1 MATHHYISL
10 SLLFWLML
18 PLAQASYAESP
29 NIEKIE
35 ELNEQALEIM
45 LEDPLGTITLAQ
57 EALEKAM
64 SISSYQH
71 IAYSYNILGLVNDDL
86 GNYASALDYYFLS
99 LKHSKR
105 TDDKQAIGIAL
116 NNIGQFFWTQG
127 NTELA
132 FRYLTEALPLAI
144 ETDDELTIGYVY
156 NNLGLI
162 SDDNGDFKT
171 ASIHYENALDI
182 FARLKDNEGRALTLH
197 NLAWLYYAQQDW
209 DSAWAYVV
217 QAMELDKEIND
228 IEGIATDYYLLG
240 MIHLQKSEFDEALE
254 QFYAGL
260 QVTHNVKFA
269 PIAAK
274 FYREIAQANFDKEQ
288 YAEALI
294 NLEKF
299 NEINDSLYNESN
311 LSHISNAQVLY
322 EAQLRQDELEH
333 LHIQKEL
340 NDISL
345 SFQQT
350 FTYLLVICTIVLL
363 ALLLLLFIQN
373 KQNGNTIKALDSH
386 NKRIREQNEML
397 AISNEE
403 LSLSQAKLKEFN
415 ETKDKFFSIISHDLK
430 SPLNSLQGFMQLLT
444 LQSGMLTPQELVH
457 LAKGLRH
464 SIENLSAL
472 LYNLLGW
479 SMSQMGRIEQRPTKV
494 NLNTVVEQNIS
505 LLEIN
510 AQSKNIQVQNLV
522 DDDVFIYADFDMTSF
537 VIRNLLSN
545 AIKFTKND
553 GRIKL
558 SSEKS
563 DKHIHLSVI
572 DNGIGIAAPDLEKLF
587 KIGEHFSTQG
597 TAKEKGTG
605 LGLILC
611 KEFAEKNN
619 GKLLIESIL
628 QKGTKITVVLPEY
641 ETSPTLS

>member
-1 MATHHYISL
+1 MAIHHYISL
-10 SLLFWLML
+10 SLLFWSML
-18 PLAQASYAESP
+18 PLAASYADSP
-29 NIEKIE
+29 SIEEIE

-45 LEDPLGTITLAQ
+45 LEDPLGTIVLAQ

-71 IAYSYNILGLVNDDL
+71 IAYSYNVLGLANDDL

-105 TDDKQAIGIAL
+105 IDDKQAMGIVL

-127 NTELA
+127 NIELA

-144 ETDDELTIGYVY
+144 DTDDEPTIGYVY

-182 FARLKDNEGRALTLH
+182 FSRLKDNEGKALTLH
-197 NLAWLYYAQQDW
+197 NLAWLYYAQEEW
-209 DSAWAYVV
+209 DSARAYVV
-217 QAMELDKEIND
+217 QALELDEEIND

-240 MIHLQKSEFDEALE
+240 MIHLEESEFDEALE
-254 QFYAGL
+254 KFYAGL
-260 QVTHNVKFA
+260 KVTDKVKFA
-269 PIAAK
+269 PIVAK
-274 FYREIAQANFDKEQ
+274 LYKEIAQVHFSKEQ
-288 YAEALI
+288 YAEALL

-299 NEINDSLYNESN
+299 NELNDSIYNESN
-311 LSHISNAQVLY
+311 LSQISNSQVLY
-322 EAQLRQDELEH
+322 ELQLRQEELEH
-333 LHIQKEL
+333 LHAQKEL

-345 SFQQT
+345 SFHQT

-363 ALLLLLFIQN
+363 VLLLLLFIQN
-373 KQNGNTIKALDSH
+373 RQNSNTIKALDRH
-386 NKRIREQNEML
+386 NKRIKEQNEML
-397 AISNEE
+397 AIYNEE

-415 ETKDKFFSIISHDLK
+415 ATKDKFFSIISHDLK

-457 LAKGLRH
+457 LAKGLSH
-464 SIENLSAL
+464 SIDNLSAL
-472 LYNLLGW
+472 LDNLLGW
-479 SMSQMGRIEQRPTKV
+479 SMSQMGKIEQRPTKV

-510 AQSKNIQVQNLV
+510 AQSKNIQVKNLV
-522 DDDVFIYADFDMTSF
+522 EDEAFIYADSDMTSF

-545 AIKFTKND
+545 AIKFTKNN
-553 GRIKL
+553 GWIKL
-558 SSEKS
+558 SSKKT
-563 DKHIHLSVI
+563 DDYIHLCVI

-587 KIGEHFSTQG
+587 KIGEHFSTRG

-611 KEFAEKNN
+611 KEFVEKNN
-619 GKLLIESIL
+619 GKLLIESVSN
-628 QKGTKITVVLPEY
+628 KGTTITVVLPTY
-641 ETSPTLS
+641 ETSLMLG